1 MKRALLVAALA
12 GCTSMAPK
20 YERPAAPIRTQLP
33 GGAGTDALPSLEAFI
48 HNGSL
53 RQLVGQ
59 ALTAN
64 RDLRRA
70 AEDITSARAL
80 YRVQRAAALPT
91 VDVSASVTSQ
101 RQLTGLPD
109 NATASGTGAAVLGM
123 ASWEIDVFGRIK
135 SLSNAKEEQV
145 LSAVEV
151 ARAARVSLVG
161 ELCTA
166 YVTIAAD
173 KKRLAIANETMENGK
188 RVMDLSDKLVGGG
201 TTNRSD
207 YYQAA
212 TVYQQA
218 RADVALL
225 TATIEQD
232 KNAIELLAGG
242 PVDAGLLPDALPDT
256 PDWFADVP
264 AGLSSEVLLERP
276 DVQAAEHDLKAANAN
291 IGAARAQFFPSL
303 SLTANGGLASTTL
316 GALFSGPAFVFQIIP
331 SLAAPLFRGG
341 ANRANL
347 AYTESQKRALV
358 SAYEA
363 AIQRAFRDVADA
375 LAVKATIVEQLDA
388 QHALVDAA
396 TKSLEISQARYQAGV
411 DPFLSTLVSQRALYA
426 AQNSLVS
433 TQLSA
438 MANRISLYRALG
450 GGVTYAKHE

>member
-1 MKRALLVAALA
+1 MKRALFMFALA
-12 GCTSMAPK
+12 GCTSMAPS
-20 YERPAAPIRTQLP
+20 YERPVAPIRNDLP
-33 GGAGTDALPSLEAFI
+33 GGAGKDALPSLEAFV
-48 HNGSL
+48 HNGQL
-53 RQLVGQ
+53 RQLVAQ

-91 VDVSASVTSQ
+91 VDAVASTNSA
-101 RQLTGLPD
+101 RQLTGLPG
-109 NATASGTGAAVLGM
+109 NATATGTSAQVLGM

-135 SLSNAKEEQV
+135 SLSNAKEQQV
-145 LSAVEV
+145 LAAVEL
-151 ARAARVSLVG
+151 ARAARVSLIG

-173 KKRLAIANETMENGK
+173 KKRLAIANETMDNGK

-242 PVDAGLLPDALPDT
+242 PVPDGLLPDALPDT
-256 PDWFADVP
+256 PDWFTEIPV
-264 AGLSSEVLLERP
+264 GVSSAVLLDRP
-276 DVQAAEHDLKAANAN
+276 DVRAAEHDLMAANAN

-303 SLTANGGLASTTL
+303 SLTASGGLASTTL
-316 GALFSGPAFVFQIIP
+316 GALFSGPAFVFSFIP
-331 SLAAPLFRGG
+331 NLAAPLFRGG

-347 AYTESQKRALV
+347 AYSESQKQELV
-358 SAYEA
+358 YAYEA
-363 AIQRAFRDVADA
+363 SIQRAFRDVADA
-375 LAVKATIVEQLDA
+375 LAVRATIVEQLEA

-450 GGVTYAKHE
+450 GGVTY